1 MINLKDKTPK
11 ILVIGDLMI
20 DHYLWGISQRIS
32 PEAPVPVVKINKE
45 TSVLG
50 GAGNVINNLNALGAK
65 IDVISVVGDC
75 NASNELI
82 LLLNEISIDTSNV
95 IKEPGRISS
104 KKSRLI
110 SSQLQVARYDQ
121 ESTNEISRLSQKT
134 LISTMIDKINDSYD
148 CILLSDYGKGV
159 LTEELTKEIIRLAKK
174 NSIKVIVDP
183 KGHNYSK
190 YKGAFLLTPNKK
202 EASVAT
208 KIEIIDDESLLQAI
222 SLLKNRYELNFSLI
236 TLSEN
241 GIAIFDN
248 ELKKYPSS
256 SKEVFDV
263 TGAGDTVLASLGF
276 AISCGLSMDEAVKF
290 SNLAAG
296 VVVGK
301 IGSATATINEIIK
314 YDSKLNKSSNNKYIK
329 NLNEIIMI
337 SKDLR
342 SSNQKIIFTNGCF
355 DLLHVGHIK
364 YLEQAKRFGDILIIG
379 LNSDSS
385 VKKLKGSDRPINSQ
399 DDRALLLAALESVD
413 YVVIFDDETPYNL
426 INSIKP
432 HTLVKGGDYEDRKV
446 AGQEIVN
453 ELKIVKFIE
462 GKSTTKIIQTIQNQ
476 KKI

>member
-236 TLSEN
+236 TLSEE
-241 GIAIFDN
+241 GVAIYDN
-248 ELKKYPSS
+248 KLRIHPTASR
-256 SKEVFDV
+256 EVFDV
-263 TGAGDTVLASLGF
+263 TGAGDTVLAAIGYALACNINIDSAIEFANTLPIINHNTSL
-276 AISCGLSMDEAVKF
+276 ISIGKYGL
-290 SNLAAG
+290 
-296 VVVGK
+296 
-301 IGSATATINEIIK
+301 I
-314 YDSKLNKSSNNKYIK
+314 
-329 NLNEIIMI
+329 
-337 SKDLR
+337 
-342 SSNQKIIFTNGCF
+342 
-355 DLLHVGHIK
+355 
-364 YLEQAKRFGDILIIG
+364 
-379 LNSDSS
+379 
-385 VKKLKGSDRPINSQ
+385 
-399 DDRALLLAALESVD
+399 
-413 YVVIFDDETPYNL
+413 
-426 INSIKP
+426 
-432 HTLVKGGDYEDRKV
+432 
-446 AGQEIVN
+446 
-453 ELKIVKFIE
+453 
-462 GKSTTKIIQTIQNQ
+462 
-476 KKI
+476 